1 MPKRDLRSSFMGG
14 SRAWQ
19 IQRHKLRGLQ
29 HWRAQEPTE
38 AFNGA
43 SKVLMALR
51 LWSHGFRHGHARAN
65 GTQTLRTSFK
75 ASSAPHNIWPGVVCV
90 PMLPCFLH
98 SSPRLLLSA
107 RRRQRTL
114 EAYSGGDIEGKR
126 VNILGFVVC
135 GLCGNHTTKA
145 PRQPST
151 AQPLGVVP
159 AQILF
164 PQANNTVEVWT
175 CFLEG
180 LNINIPAAMVVA
192 TLCNTSDSDLYL

>member
-1 MPKRDLRSSFMGG
+1 MVSWFSTRPCPCQQHTDTQNFIQGFLCSPQHLAWCCLCP
-14 SRAWQ
+14 RA
-19 IQRHKLRGLQ
+19 
-29 HWRAQEPTE
+29 PYMC
-38 AFNGA
+38 
-43 SKVLMALR
+43 S
-51 LWSHGFRHGHARAN
+51 
-65 GTQTLRTSFK
+65 
-75 ASSAPHNIWPGVVCV
+75 
-90 PMLPCFLH
+90 LH
-98 SSPRLLLSA
+98 SSPCLLLSA
-107 RRRQRTL
+107 RWRQRTL
-114 EAYSGGDIEGKR
+114 EAYSGGDREGKR
-126 VNILGFVVC
+126 INILGFVVC

-192 TLCNTSDSDLYL
+192 TPCNTSDSDLYL